1 MGASGWLPSTSQDF
15 FCVAVG
21 IVGSF
26 WNSLGPPLLPRDD
39 AGSCRHFILCRALRG
54 MEELPRCP
62 SSEVPACWGNVCGV
76 LLGTHLALPFPPG
89 CTRAGPGAR
98 VPWALLVVP
107 WEKLK
112 RPGSPDRERDGEQCL
127 LNLEPTQETNK
138 QTPQQITGSKLSPS
152 HLPTNTA
159 GLCGSVVPQEILP
172 PGCPWWGTAP
182 LLSQKWGQ
190 TQAFVPWR
198 RWQVWGSHTPQER
211 RRAPRCHQERRPQQ
225 SPSGPVLVRHHRSD
239 TEGFVMSC
247 GAQEPKEHRC
257 LGSAATASTRAQQT
271 ARVLLFAR
279 SVSPVKRDRVQGS
292 GLRRKNLLLSSRHK
306 ATAQTTG
313 PGPAGG
319 EKEPNLLL
327 QMAPISRLVT
337 PSRAPVDQAAGGGL
351 DFIFFL
357 LLFFDL
363 ILPRC
368 QR

>member
-1 MGASGWLPSTSQDF
+1 MRLAAT
-15 FCVAVG
+15 
-21 IVGSF
+21 
-26 WNSLGPPLLPRDD
+26 R
-39 AGSCRHFILCRALRG
+39 RG
-54 MEELPRCP
+54 
-62 SSEVPACWGNVCGV
+62 
-76 LLGTHLALPFPPG
+76 
-89 CTRAGPGAR
+89 
-98 VPWALLVVP
+98 
-107 WEKLK
+107 
-112 RPGSPDRERDGEQCL
+112 
-127 LNLEPTQETNK
+127 
-138 QTPQQITGSKLSPS
+138 
-152 HLPTNTA
+152 
-159 GLCGSVVPQEILP
+159 
-172 PGCPWWGTAP
+172 
-182 LLSQKWGQ
+182 
-190 TQAFVPWR
+190 
-198 RWQVWGSHTPQER
+198 
-211 RRAPRCHQERRPQQ
+211 RPQQ

-239 TEGFVMSC
+239 TGGFVMSC

-337 PSRAPVDQAAGGGL
+337 PSRVPVAQAAGGGL
-351 DFIFFL
+351 DFIFLL